1 MTPLD
6 EPTPPGQYLTSE
18 AIAAELGVHVQTVQ
32 RYFREDGLP
41 GRKIGKSWTTT
52 RAALDAWLTGAAP
65 AGDTHIHHNAV
76 PLETKS

>member
-1 MTPLD
+1 MTD
-6 EPTPPGQYLTSE
+6 EPASPAYLTSE

-52 RAALDAWLTGAAP
+52 RAALDAWLTGTAA
-65 AGDTHIHHNAV
+65 AVGDTHIHHNAV